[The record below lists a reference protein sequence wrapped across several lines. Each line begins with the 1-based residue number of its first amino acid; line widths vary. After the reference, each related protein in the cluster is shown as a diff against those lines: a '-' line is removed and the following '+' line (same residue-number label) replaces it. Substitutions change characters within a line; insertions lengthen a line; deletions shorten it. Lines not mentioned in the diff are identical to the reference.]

1 MSNTTTF
8 FSISNQEQF
17 EDALSWVSDLFKDVN
32 GFRPRG
38 YDFHTWSFEE
48 LANFMNDLSDESDS
62 QEAQE
67 KAWVEKAIAD
77 VMSVGADR
85 KTALRWLDEADADAG
100 YYALDIERYGWSA
113 KYSD

>member
-1 MSNTTTF
+1 MSNTTT

-17 EDALSWVSDLFKDVN
+17 EDALCWVSDLFKDVN

-48 LANFMNDLSDESDS
+48 LTDFINDLSDTSDR

-67 KAWVEKAIAD
+67 EAWVEKAIAD
-77 VMSVGADR
+77 VMSVGVDK

-100 YYALDIERYGWSA
+100 FYALDIERYGWSA